1 MKTYKERMTSILHRA
16 SEQSAERARRS
27 KRTVLLSV
35 TAGFLVLVLAINLL
49 LFLPYPSG
57 LPDLSRYAG
66 SEYYP
71 LMQKLNEL
79 TYRAPEHKNNFDAWF
94 GDLFNEFTS
103 GPADAV
109 DEGDSSSPGGSE
121 NRYNEVTDNQEAGV
135 IEGDLFKRTG
145 SHIFYLTAAGGTD
158 IFVDAYTVAQS
169 ESAECGHLDIRA
181 EENTYFRNN
190 NSPEGSAELYLSEDG
205 DTLTVFAPV
214 WSYDHS
220 QLYTAAISVDVS
232 DPADM
237 KETGRTYLSGSYVTS
252 RKVGEDF
259 LVISNFAVRTSP
271 DFSDESQFLPQAGPL
286 DALESLPMKD
296 IVYPEDADAARYTVI
311 LRLGPDLSVDG
322 HVAFLS
328 FSDEA
333 YVSQENIFVTRGYT
347 AQGDVDGEEVSYTFS
362 ETRTQIFGVSYAGGG
377 LELAGSTDIEGE
389 VLNQYSMDEQ
399 DGNLRVVT
407 TVEARR
413 ILNWEGDIAALPFDR
428 AQENASLFV
437 IGLEDFEVTASLER
451 FAPAGESVLSA
462 RFEEDVAW
470 VCTAIAY
477 SPIYVVDDPV
487 FRIDL
492 SDLNNITYTDTGTI
506 PGYSFSL
513 VDFTGG
519 TLLGIGYDDLRQ
531 PKIEIYEHAGAAV
544 EPICS
549 YVFENGEISNT
560 YKAFYI
566 DRANGLIGLHY
577 YDWMEGSSYVLLH
590 FDGYTLDE
598 MMTVSLGNDDFDT
611 TRATVID
618 GWLYVI
624 TLNGEDFIAEPLPG
638 IAG

>member
-1 MKTYKERMTSILHRA
+1 MKTSEQRMQEILRRA
-16 SEQSAERARRS
+16 SKQSAARARRN
-27 KRTVLLSV
+27 KRAVLLSV
-35 TAGFLVLVLAINLL
+35 TAGFLALVLALNLL
-49 LFLPYPSG
+49 LFIPYPSG
-57 LPDLSRYAG
+57 LPDLSRYAD
-66 SEYYP
+66 SEYYT

-79 TYRAPEHKNNFDAWF
+79 TYSAPEHKNNFDAWF
-94 GDLFNEFTS
+94 GDFFDGLGNKHMS
-103 GPADAV
+103 GTAGEDFAPAPDA
-109 DEGDSSSPGGSE
+109 SE
-121 NRYNEVTDNQEAGV
+121 SGYREVTDNQEAGV
-135 IEGDLFKRTG
+135 IEGDLFKRTD
-145 SHIFYLTAAGGTD
+145 SHIFYLTARSGDAA
-158 IFVDAYTVAQS
+158 FVDAYTVAGT
-169 ESAECGHLDIRA
+169 ESKACGRLEIEA
-181 EENTYFRNN
+181 EENTYFRTGNT
-190 NSPEGSAELYLSEDG
+190 PEAELYLSEDG
-205 DTLTVFAPV
+205 DTATLFVPV
-214 WSYDHS
+214 WSYEQN
-220 QLYTAAISVDVS
+220 QLYTAAIRVDVS
-232 DPADM
+232 DPENM
-237 KETGRTYLSGSYVTS
+237 KETGRTYLSGDYVTS

-259 LVISNFAVRTSP
+259 LLVSNFAVRSNP
-271 DFSDESQFLPQAGPL
+271 DFSDEAQFLPQAGPL
-286 DALESLPMKD
+286 DALESLPMED
-296 IVYPEDADAARYTVI
+296 IVCPEDADAARYTVI
-311 LRLGPDLSVDG
+311 LRLGEDLCVKG
-322 HVAFLS
+322 REALLS
-328 FSDEA
+328 FSEEA
-333 YVSQENIFVTRGYT
+333 YVSQGNVFLTRSYT
-347 AQGDVDGEEVSYTFS
+347 AQGDAEGEEVGYTFS
-362 ETRTQIFGVSYAGGG
+362 ETRTQIACLSYADGG
-377 LELAGSTDIEGE
+377 LVHAGDADVAGE
-389 VLNQYSMDEQ
+389 VRNQYSMDEQ
-399 DGNLRVVT
+399 DGMLRVVT
-407 TVEARR
+407 TVQTS
-413 ILNWEGDIAALPFDR
+413 ILDYDGPATALPEGDKSG
-428 AQENASLFV
+428 SLFV
-437 IGLEDFEVTASLER
+437 ISLENFEAVASLER
-451 FAPAGESVLSA
+451 FAPAGESVISV
-462 RFEEDVAW
+462 RFEEDAAW